1 MCVVEN
7 FEFHQLGSHFD
18 LNLSQGQPGSISD
31 LCFHLKDF
39 FGEVYSQCRTHG
51 ENIIRRVG
59 QRCARIE
66 QIKAEIAN
74 FN

>member
-7 FEFHQLGSHFD
+7 FEFHQLGSHYD
-18 LNLSQGQPGSISD
+18 LNLSQRQPASISD
-31 LCFHLKDF
+31 LCFRLTEF
-39 FGEVYSQCRTHG
+39 LGEVYGQCRTHG
-51 ENIIRRVG
+51 ENIIRRVT

-66 QIKAEIAN
+66 QIKAEIAT